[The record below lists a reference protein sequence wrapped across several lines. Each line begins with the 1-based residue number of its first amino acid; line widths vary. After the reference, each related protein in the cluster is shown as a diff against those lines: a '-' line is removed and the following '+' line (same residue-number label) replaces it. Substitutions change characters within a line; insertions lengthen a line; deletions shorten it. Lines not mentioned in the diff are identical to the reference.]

1 MAKSEQKGPKWQGP
15 LIQMHRPLHQPRRA
29 KAEHS
34 YKSAFILWRA
44 MRLCLRTVLAAFIC
58 AGWTAAASAAP
69 NHSAAQINKFALTA
83 YCVEAQQKLRLL
95 GDGQLSYKDVAEL
108 ASDRALMDHPGVYKN
123 SAAWKTRIVAV
134 LDQYGDEPTTQLCR
148 EDLGPQHP

>member
-1 MAKSEQKGPKWQGP
+1 MAESESKRSKWQGP
-15 LIQMHRPLHQPRRA
+15 LIQTHRPLQQARRA
-29 KAEHS
+29 KAERSH
-34 YKSAFILWRA
+34 KSAFKLWPA

-69 NHSAAQINKFALTA
+69 NHSAAQIDKFALRA
-83 YCVEAQQKLRLL
+83 YCAEAQQKLRLL
-95 GDGQLSYKDVAEL
+95 ADGQLSYKGVAEL

-123 SAAWKTRIVAV
+123 SAAWKTRMVAV

-148 EDLGPQHP
+148 EGLRPQHP